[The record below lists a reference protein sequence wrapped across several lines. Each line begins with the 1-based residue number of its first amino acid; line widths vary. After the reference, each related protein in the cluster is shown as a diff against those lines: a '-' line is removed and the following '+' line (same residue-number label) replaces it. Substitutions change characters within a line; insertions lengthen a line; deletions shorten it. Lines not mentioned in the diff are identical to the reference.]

1 MIIKPKA
8 AQANAPTGSGSGSN
22 VSSAKCVMCVNTAA
36 AGTNYLVTVQTASAA
51 ATLGTFTIIGGSVQ
65 YVEKDPTDEIFAA
78 NAAVKLTPVAF
89 QSG

>member
-8 AQANAPTGSGSGSN
+8 AQANAPTGSGTGST

-51 ATLGTFTIIGGSVQ
+51 ATLGTFTLLGGTVQ
-65 YVEKDPTDEIFAA
+65 FIEKDPTDEIFAA

>member
-1 MIIKPKA
+1 MIIKPLGVGA
-8 AQANAPTGSGSGSN
+8 AAPTGSGTGSN

-51 ATLGTFTIIGGSVQ
+51 ATLGTFTLIGGSVQ